1 MNKTLSTTKWNRL
14 FIDYDLLQRINDA
27 WNFMDKKPTPKVAIG
42 IEKTITPVVNITM
55 DNIKQFKSAYV
66 GAMITKKS
74 EFVFDGEEYNTK
86 FAKYLID
93 YFELKDV

>member
-1 MNKTLSTTKWNRL
+1 MNKTLSTTKWGRW
-14 FIDYDLLQRINDA
+14 FIDYDLLQRINEA
-27 WNFMDKKPTPKVAIG
+27 WQTMETRPKQKVALG

-55 DNIKQFKSAYV
+55 DNIKQFKGAYV

-93 YFELKDV
+93 YFEFKDV